1 MRVWVVRTRAPSV
14 ALVCCGASMAMSG
27 LLAVELPSMRACI
40 DLLPNRRLPEWVL
53 VRIRARTRAH
63 CEGVSRSRDGTG
75 RRRRLAVPEAPG
87 NDEHGPADAV
97 PPVVRAVRDRPRPG
111 ERGPD
116 PR

>member
-53 VRIRARTRAH
+53 VRIRGRTRAH
-63 CEGVSRSRDGTG
+63 CAGVSRSRDGIG
-75 RRRRLAVPEAPG
+75 RRRRRRAVPEALG
-87 NDEHGPADAV
+87 NDQHGPADAV
-97 PPVVRAVRDRPRPG
+97 PSAVRA
-111 ERGPD
+111 
-116 PR
+116 